1 MTRLCQIVS
10 MASVVLVL
18 GCVGTNVR
26 GESTEMTEP
35 TKRPDV
41 PLICLWQHQMDVDI
55 APLVKE
61 LGFNTVWTSDPPYTG
76 QLWEATHMYR
86 SLEVPGIDYVFAK
99 IERIQWGQTHEG
111 CLKHAKWI
119 GELSLTHKEI
129 IGVYLNDFYDE
140 IEEGYRTMD
149 QWREIIAAAKAANP
163 DLAIYVPHYPHRGNE
178 EQKFDIDYQ
187 GVIFNVWDPAN
198 LPDAEQYMAQAE
210 EQHAGKI
217 ILGGVYLSSGP
228 RRGNWL
234 SEEEFKSVLKLY
246 VDHINAGK
254 LHGLRIFSAGQ
265 LERRPEY
272 LGWAKEV
279 LKDLKPPPSS

>member
-1 MTRLCQIVS
+1 MTRLCQAVS
-10 MASVVLVL
+10 MASAVLVL

-26 GESTEMTEP
+26 GENATMTEAA
-35 TKRPDV
+35 KHPDV
-41 PLICLWQHQMDVDI
+41 PLICLWQHQMNVDI
-55 APLVKE
+55 APLVSE
-61 LGFNTVWTSDPPYTG
+61 LGFNTVWTSDPPYTD

-86 SLEVPGIDYVFAK
+86 CLQVPGIDYVFAK

-111 CLKHAKWI
+111 CLKHAKWV

-129 IGVYLNDFYDE
+129 IGLYLNDFYDE

-163 DLAIYVPHYPHRGNE
+163 DLAIYVPHYPHRGNVE
-178 EQKFDIDYQ
+178 RDFDVDYQ
-187 GVIFNVWDPAN
+187 GVIFNVWDPAY
-198 LPDAEQYMAQAE
+198 LPDAERHMAQAE

-217 ILGGVYLSSGP
+217 ILGGLYLSSGP

-234 SEEEFKSVLKLY
+234 TEEEFKSILKLY
-246 VDHINAGK
+246 VDAINAGK

-272 LGWAKEV
+272 LGWAREV
-279 LKDLKPPPSS
+279 LKDLNPPPSS